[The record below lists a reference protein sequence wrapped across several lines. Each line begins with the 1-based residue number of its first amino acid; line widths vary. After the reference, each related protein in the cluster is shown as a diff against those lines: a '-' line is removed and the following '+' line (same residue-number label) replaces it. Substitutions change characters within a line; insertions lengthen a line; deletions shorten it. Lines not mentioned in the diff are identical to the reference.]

1 MATSKGFHSQQ
12 LSTPIDRHIFGTLM
26 DFMRQNGERQ
36 EPKLKEPEAAIRVLG
51 GSGIAGSSR
60 VDFRGKLV

>member
-1 MATSKGFHSQQ
+1 
-12 LSTPIDRHIFGTLM
+12 M